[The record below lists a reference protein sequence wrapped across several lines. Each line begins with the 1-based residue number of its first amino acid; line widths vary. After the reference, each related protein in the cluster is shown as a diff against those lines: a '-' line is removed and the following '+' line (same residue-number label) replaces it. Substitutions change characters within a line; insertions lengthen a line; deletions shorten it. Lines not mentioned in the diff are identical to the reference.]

1 MPLMIESYDS
11 LPYIDAPPTTSE
23 RAAIEALIIA
33 ELGPT
38 DTSTPHPQLP
48 TLPSLNFTPL
58 TQAELDRVSAQIPLT
73 AIDLSRYEAPSP
85 SDTSDSAAQ
94 RQALQTAYTLAGHL
108 SIRHKNLA
116 LLEQFGKNA
125 WVIHCSQLEEILR
138 GLERELAE
146 MQAETEAV
154 NRARKAAQEGVR
166 AQLEGL
172 EAAWREGVGRIVE
185 VELAVEG
192 LRRKIRGLN

>member
-1 MPLMIESYDS
+1 M
-11 LPYIDAPPTTSE
+11 
-23 RAAIEALIIA
+23 
-33 ELGPT
+33 
-38 DTSTPHPQLP
+38 
-48 TLPSLNFTPL
+48 
-58 TQAELDRVSAQIPLT
+58 
-73 AIDLSRYEAPSP
+73 
-85 SDTSDSAAQ
+85 
-94 RQALQTAYTLAGHL
+94 
-108 SIRHKNLA
+108 
-116 LLEQFGKNA
+116 
-125 WVIHCSQLEEILR
+125 IHCSQLEEILR